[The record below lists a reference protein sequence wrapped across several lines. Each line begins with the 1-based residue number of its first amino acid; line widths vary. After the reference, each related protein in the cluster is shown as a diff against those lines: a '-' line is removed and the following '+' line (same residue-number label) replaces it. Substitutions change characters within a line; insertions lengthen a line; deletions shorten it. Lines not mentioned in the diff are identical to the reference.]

1 MPLTTEQRETE
12 CEALRVQW
20 RLEEFATDL
29 DISYKIADLSVE
41 ADYVDIY
48 VEKTLDEAATL
59 DEINFCLLRRVM
71 SIIHLLE
78 NNLPILIKIE
88 KELAISAVKTIDG
101 NSVSFSENKTNLL
114 NSLYAQKSSLLD
126 KLGQELDPSMEY
138 VPLQIVNYL

>member
-1 MPLTTEQRETE
+1 MPLTTEQREVE
-12 CEALRVQW
+12 CEALKIQW

-41 ADYVDIY
+41 ADYTDIY

-126 KLGQELDPSMEY
+126 KLGQAIDASMEY